1 MFQQASIIFVF
12 FKIQR
17 KKVAQLYRAS
27 FPGHAAVE
35 GPLPSL
41 SLCPSATCT
50 ATAMGPAQVTLDSG
64 QEAGGSRPGPEGAP
78 VRADWRAAGAR
89 ETRGQGIGQT
99 SHLAP
104 GLGRGRERADGPCT
118 GEAGSVVTEHGTLL
132 SAELFC
138 KPNIAHE
145 NQVLIREKKSQ

>member
-50 ATAMGPAQVTLDSG
+50 ATAMGPAQVTLDLG

-89 ETRGQGIGQT
+89 ETRGQGSGQM

-104 GLGRGRERADGPCT
+104 GLT

>member
-1 MFQQASIIFVF
+1 MRRQRETGSGFQQSRPEVLAGGGL
-12 FKIQR
+12 R
-17 KKVAQLYRAS
+17 RA
-27 FPGHAAVE
+27 PRDRRAGRDA
-35 GPLPSL
+35 
-41 SLCPSATCT
+41 
-50 ATAMGPAQVTLDSG
+50 AMGV
-64 QEAGGSRPGPEGAP
+64 
-78 VRADWRAAGAR
+78 
-89 ETRGQGIGQT
+89 RGQGSGQM